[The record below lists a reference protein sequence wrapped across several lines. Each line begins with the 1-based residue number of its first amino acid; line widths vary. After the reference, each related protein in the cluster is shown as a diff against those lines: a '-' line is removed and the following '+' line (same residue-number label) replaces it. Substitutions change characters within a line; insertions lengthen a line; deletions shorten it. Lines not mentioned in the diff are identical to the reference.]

1 MKLKNLFV
9 LPMIAGLMLI
19 GGCKNT
25 APVEPETP
33 IVEPDEPSEPEE
45 PEEPEVPAKTAE
57 EVVADI
63 NGVFSG
69 LGIDNLLSWYDEYN
83 CFIGGLS
90 LGAAEHA
97 SDEQHAAE
105 LQEATE
111 FVVSYLPEYL
121 TQDAAGFEEESDDYY
136 IGLSVD
142 SVAVDNFGYINTSGN
157 IIVQIQVST
166 ISE

>member
-9 LPMIAGLMLI
+9 LPLIAGLMLI
-19 GGCKNT
+19 GGCKRNVT
-25 APVEPETP
+25 PVNPEPE
-33 IVEPDEPSEPEE
+33 IVEPEPEE
-45 PEEPEVPAKTAE
+45 PVEEAKTAE

-83 CFIGGLS
+83 CFIGGLN

-121 TQDAAGFEEESDDYY
+121 EVNAAGFEEDYDDYY

-142 SVAVDNFGYINTSGN
+142 SVGVDNFGYVNGSGN
-157 IIVQIQVST
+157 IIVQIQVAT

>member
-1 MKLKNLFV
+1 MKAIKILAL
-9 LPMIAGLMLI
+9 GLLTSLMML
-19 GGCKNT
+19 GGCKKT
-25 APVEPETP
+25 TPVEPEPTP
-33 IVEPDEPSEPEE
+33 VEPDT
-45 PEEPEVPAKTAE
+45 PEEPEVPAKTVE
-57 EVVADI
+57 EVVTDI

-83 CFIGGLS
+83 CYIGGLN

-97 SDEQHAAE
+97 TDDQHAAE

-121 TQDAAGFEEESDDYY
+121 TVNESIFEEEQDDYY

-142 SVAVDNFGYINTSGN
+142 EVGVDTFGYVNSDN
-157 IIVQIQVST
+157 IIVQIQVAS
-166 ISE
+166 IAE